1 MSNLKLVAA
10 FVGACVLSFMA
21 GRVQFGATPVQ
32 AQERAFTALDYQEIT
47 QLINRYAYGIDTC
60 ANNGY
65 DYADVFTPDGVFIDK
80 NSDAGFKA
88 GGRVLA
94 KGRDA
99 LATLVGGGITGL
111 QDEAVWT
118 DWSHLMLNHRDHA
131 DAEGATGRIYLRADG
146 HERPGHDRAS
156 WRLRGRLRADCD
168 GLAHQVAHARARQG
182 VAQPAAADGRSELT
196 RSAVLRC
203 DDVQSRRLSRANR
216 MGRRA

>member
-10 FVGACVLSFMA
+10 FAGACLLSFMA
-21 GRVQFGATPVQ
+21 GRIQFGATPVQ

-94 KGRDA
+94 KGREA
-99 LATLVGGGITGL
+99 LATLVGGGSRGCKTKL
-111 QDEAVWT
+111 VWT
-118 DWSHLMLNHRDHA
+118 DWSHLMLNH
-131 DAEGATGRIYLRADG
+131 EITPTPQGAKGRIYLVQMGMKGPGPIERHGGSEDIYVRTDG
-146 HERPGHDRAS
+146 G
-156 WRLRGRLRADCD
+156 WRI
-168 GLAHQVAHARARQG
+168 
-182 VAQPAAADGRSELT
+182 
-196 RSAVLRC
+196 
-203 DDVQSRRLSRANR
+203 QSRTHVRDKAWHNPLLQTPDLN
-216 MGRRA
+216 

>member
-10 FVGACVLSFMA
+10 FAGACLLSFMA
-21 GRVQFGATPVQ
+21 GRIQFGATPVQ

-94 KGRDA
+94 KGREA
-99 LATLVGGGITGL
+99 LATLVGGGSRGCKTKL
-111 QDEAVWT
+111 VWT
-118 DWSHLMLNHRDHA
+118 DWSHLMLNH
-131 DAEGATGRIYLRADG
+131 EITPTPQGAKGRIYLVQMG
-146 HERPGHDRAS
+146 MKGPGTIERHGGYEDVYVRTQAG
-156 WRLRGRLRADCD
+156 WRI
-168 GLAHQVAHARARQG
+168 
-182 VAQPAAADGRSELT
+182 
-196 RSAVLRC
+196 
-203 DDVQSRRLSRANR
+203 QSRTHVRDKAWHNALLQTPDLN
-216 MGRRA
+216 

>member
-10 FVGACVLSFMA
+10 FAGACLLSFMA
-21 GRVQFGATPVQ
+21 GRIQFGATPVQ

-94 KGRDA
+94 KGREA
-99 LATLVGGGITGL
+99 LATLVGGGSRGCKTKL
-111 QDEAVWT
+111 VWT
-118 DWSHLMLNHRDHA
+118 DWSHLMLNH
-131 DAEGATGRIYLRADG
+131 EIMPTPQGAKGRIYLVQMG
-146 HERPGHDRAS
+146 MKGPGTIERHGGYEDIYVRTAGG
-156 WRLRGRLRADCD
+156 WRI
-168 GLAHQVAHARARQG
+168 
-182 VAQPAAADGRSELT
+182 
-196 RSAVLRC
+196 
-203 DDVQSRRLSRANR
+203 QSRTHVRDKAWHNPLLQTPDLN
-216 MGRRA
+216 